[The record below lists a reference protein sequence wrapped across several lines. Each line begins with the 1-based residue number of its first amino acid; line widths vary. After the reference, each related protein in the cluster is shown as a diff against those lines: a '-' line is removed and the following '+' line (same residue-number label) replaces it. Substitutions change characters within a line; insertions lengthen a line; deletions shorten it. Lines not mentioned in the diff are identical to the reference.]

1 MAMVMWIYFKN
12 NLAKVGKKSGSDI
25 WIYVSQQNKYCK
37 IEQGKIASD
46 RESMLW
52 LDAGFAL
59 TEPSDGSKMIACFYF
74 KVFDILW

>member
-1 MAMVMWIYFKN
+1 
-12 NLAKVGKKSGSDI
+12 
-25 WIYVSQQNKYCK
+25 
-37 IEQGKIASD
+37 
-46 RESMLW
+46 MLW

>member
-1 MAMVMWIYFKN
+1 MGVIFEFMYHSKIN
-12 NLAKVGKKSGSDI
+12 I
-25 WIYVSQQNKYCK
+25 K
-37 IEQGKIASD
+37 IERGKIASD

-52 LDAGFAL
+52 LDAAFAL